1 MRKVRLKSELF
12 LKLWFKQSD
21 QIVSYGG
28 RLRFEVFLTAPR
40 VKKPSVPWN
49 PREWMEKAPDKHV
62 LCTLTHNILTTL

>member
-28 RLRFEVFLTAPR
+28 RLLFEVLTAPR
-40 VKKPSVPWN
+40 AKKPSVPWN
-49 PREWMEKAPDKHV
+49 PREWMEKAPGKHV
-62 LCTLTHNILTTL
+62 LYTLAHNILTTL